1 MTRSL
6 ERTCWILAALIAAGF
21 FLLVG
26 YYGWASLAIWT
37 LLVLPLAIRKR
48 REASAS
54 GHSWPAP
61 PVLLAWGSGVVVC
74 FLAGLFP
81 LLVSAGSPPVSLA
94 IAAFSWIGA
103 ALSLGV
109 ITLVTYDNVVRKT
122 GAA

>member
-6 ERTCWILAALIAAGF
+6 ERICWILAALIAAGF
-21 FLLVG
+21 FLLAG

-37 LLVLPLAIRKR
+37 LLVLPLVLRKR
-48 REASAS
+48 RQLSAS
-54 GHSWPAP
+54 GHSWPAT
-61 PVLLAWGSGVVVC
+61 PVLLAWASGVAVS
-74 FLAGLFP
+74 FFAGLGP
-81 LLVSAGSPPVSLA
+81 LLVSAGSTLVGLA

-109 ITLVTYDNVVRKT
+109 IALVTYDNVVRKT